1 MSEVTV
7 TENQAE
13 QNESE
18 DSSNPVMDYN
28 WEKEVER
35 DLMLTLQTWYADSA
49 VRSDRTLD
57 LKSAAADEL
66 LAAHSRHFQ
75 HPVYFPFAGKVER
88 ALGDAMVK
96 AQGLI
101 LIECKL
107 KIDKDEWRR
116 EAMPETKVKKKVKGV
131 EQISISNKGGKD
143 RLSQL
148 KAVSG
153 ALLSNG
159 LDRARTIANQCH
171 VLIGADRS
179 AEQKGPSS
187 LRFTLYWPFIVNGQR
202 TVGVIDPKPLCEL
215 NSMHVSF
222 DDFREYVLALAAQRG
237 STEGAT
243 RRLENQFI
251 TLVKCEG
258 TWQGHRTTQEELVAS
273 IEFANQAN
281 IDAAAAA
288 AAEEDA
294 LALEHVDQAALQS
307 TEGEDMAGEKPPK
320 IRIRK

>member
-13 QNESE
+13 QSESE

-57 LKSAAADEL
+57 LKSATADEI

-107 KIDKDEWRR
+107 KIDEGEWRR
-116 EAMPETKVKKKVKGV
+116 EAMPEKKGEKIVDGKKVPYT
-131 EQISISNKGGKD
+131 SNKGGKN
-143 RLSQL
+143 RLVQL
-148 KAVSG
+148 DAVSQ
-153 ALLSNG
+153 ALTLSD
-159 LDRARTIANQCH
+159 LDRAEAIANQCH
-171 VLIGADRS
+171 VLIGADQS
-179 AEQKGPSS
+179 AEEKGPSS
-187 LRFTLYWPFIVNGQR
+187 LRFTLYWPFIVNGQG
-202 TVGVIDPKPLCEL
+202 TVGVIEPKPLCEL

-222 DDFREYVLALAAQRG
+222 DDFREYVLALAVQRG

-243 RRLENQFI
+243 RRLENQFV
-251 TLVKCEG
+251 TLVNCEG
-258 TWQGHRTTQEELVAS
+258 TWQGHRATQEELVAS
-273 IEFANQAN
+273 IEYAQVKIN
-281 IDAAAAA
+281 AAAAA
-288 AAEEDA
+288 AAAAAA
-294 LALEHVDQAALQS
+294 LAAE
-307 TEGEDMAGEKPPK
+307 EKAK
-320 IRIRK
+320 KQGKWFR